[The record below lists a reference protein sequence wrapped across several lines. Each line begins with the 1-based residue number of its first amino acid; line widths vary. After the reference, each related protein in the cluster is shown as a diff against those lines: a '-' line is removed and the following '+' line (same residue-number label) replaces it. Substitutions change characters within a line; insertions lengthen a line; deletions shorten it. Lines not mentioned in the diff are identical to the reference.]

1 VAEHDLAAA
10 VSAATDQLAAAGV
23 ASPRVDAEELAAALL
38 GMSRGRVQAAMIRG
52 AAVPD
57 GYHDLVARRAQREPL
72 QHLTGVTGFRHV
84 DISCAAGVFVARP
97 ETELVA
103 GAAIEAARRSPHPLV
118 VDLCTGSGAIAA
130 AVLDEVPTARVVAVD
145 LHAAACALA
154 ETNLRRVAPAD
165 RFTVVHA
172 DATAEATLA
181 DLDGTVDVCV
191 SNPAMTRP
199 PRFSAAPP
207 GANCRWQSPGERPGC
222 CAPPGCSS
230 WSTMTTVNPPSSPRC
245 RRPAGSRCEAT
256 VTSPSG
262 TASSPRSAAR
272 GCEAGRADTGRSQK
286 SEPHARIRAQND
298 ILAADATSRG

>member
-1 VAEHDLAAA
+1 MAEHDLAAA
-10 VSAATDQLAAAGV
+10 VSAAAEQLAAAGV

-38 GMSRGRVQAAMIRG
+38 GMARGRLQAVMIRG

-84 DISCAAGVFVARP
+84 DIACAAGVFVARP

-191 SNPAMTRP
+191 SNPPYVPDGTQIAAEAGHDPPAAVFGGPTGCELPMAVARRAARLLRP
-199 PRFSAAPP
+199 SGVFVVEHHDDRQPALIAALQATGWQQVRGHRDLAERHRFITA
-207 GANCRWQSPGERPGC
+207 
-222 CAPPGCSS
+222 
-230 WSTMTTVNPPSSPRC
+230 VPSSR
-245 RRPAGSRCEAT
+245 
-256 VTSPSG
+256 V
-262 TASSPRSAAR
+262 
-272 GCEAGRADTGRSQK
+272 
-286 SEPHARIRAQND
+286 
-298 ILAADATSRG
+298 